1 MNHLKHYRLD
11 NASGKS
17 KEPQGSGSE
26 KCLQA
31 ESQLNIRRDIQLY
44 LRNRLKFSMSH
55 FN

>member
-1 MNHLKHYRLD
+1 MCIVLRGEVPMNQLKYYRLD

-31 ESQLNIRRDIQLY
+31 EP
-44 LRNRLKFSMSH
+44 
-55 FN
+55 